1 MLYWMH
7 FLTGHLCIP
16 WILAPCSVLLIPLG
30 FGLGIWAR
38 SRSLQIKAEQARP
51 AYLVS
56 LNCVSKVCVKAL
68 LDNNAI

>member
-1 MLYWMH
+1 MH

-16 WILAPCSVLLIPLG
+16 WILAPCSVLLIPLS

>member
-1 MLYWMH
+1 MH

-16 WILAPCSVLLIPLG
+16 WILVPCSVLLIPLG
-30 FGLGIWAR
+30 LGLGIWVR
-38 SRSLQIKAEQARP
+38 LRNLQITAEQARA

-56 LNCVSKVCVKAL
+56 LNCVSKVFVKAL